1 MEEEYK
7 TTFNIYKE
15 EKTKLIEQIKKF
27 KEDNETKT
35 KLLHNLAY
43 IDEMLEKY
51 TAKITKGKSFYI

>member
-7 TTFNIYKE
+7 ITFNIYKD
-15 EKTKLIEQIKKF
+15 EKIKLIEQIKNF
-27 KEDNETKT
+27 KGDNETKT

-51 TAKITKGKSFYI
+51 TSKITKGKSFYI